1 MSQSTSGREY
11 PARPLVG
18 IGIVVLKP
26 PHEVLLI
33 RRGRAPMLGAWGLPG
48 GGQELGET
56 AEAAARR
63 ELLEE
68 TGLSVGEL
76 RLAGNVDSIERDAEG
91 RIRFHY
97 TILDFAALW
106 AGGEPRALSDAADA
120 AWGDLRA
127 LGRYNLW
134 SEAHRIIALA
144 RRAFDLEPDGMEP
157 GGMEPDGIEPG

>member
-1 MSQSTSGREY
+1 MSGREY

-33 RRGRAPMLGAWGLPG
+33 RRGRAPHLGAWALPG

-56 AEAAARR
+56 AEDAARR

-68 TGLSVGEL
+68 TGLTVGEL
-76 RLAGNVDSIERDAEG
+76 RLAGNVDSIQRDAEG
-91 RIRFHY
+91 RVRFHY

-106 AGGEPRALSDAADA
+106 AGGEPQALTDAAA
-120 AWGDLRA
+120 VTWADLRS
-127 LGRYNLW
+127 LGDYALW

-144 RRAFDLEPDGMEP
+144 RRAF
-157 GGMEPDGIEPG
+157 GIDEEESASF

>member
-1 MSQSTSGREY
+1 MTSREY

-33 RRGRAPMLGAWGLPG
+33 RRGQAPMLGAWGLPG

-68 TGLSVGEL
+68 TGLEVGEL
-76 RLAGNVDSIERDAEG
+76 RLAGNVDSIERDADG

-97 TILDFAALW
+97 TILDFCALW
-106 AGGEPRALSDAADA
+106 AGGEPVAQSDAAA
-120 AWGDLRA
+120 VTWGDLRR
-127 LGRYNLW
+127 LEDYDLW
-134 SEAHRIIALA
+134 TEAHRIIALA
-144 RRAFDLEPDGMEP
+144 RTGFGV
-157 GGMEPDGIEPG
+157 

>member
-1 MSQSTSGREY
+1 MSAPSSGREY

-56 AEAAARR
+56 AEEAARR

-76 RLAGNVDSIERDAEG
+76 RLAGNVDSIERDTDG
-91 RIRFHY
+91 HIRFHY

-106 AGGEPRALSDAADA
+106 LGGEPQALSDAAEA
-120 AWGDLRA
+120 TWADLRA
-127 LGRYNLW
+127 LDGYDLW
-134 SEAHRIIALA
+134 SEAHRVIALA
-144 RRAFDLEPDGMEP
+144 RQAFQMEA
-157 GGMEPDGIEPG
+157 G

>member
-1 MSQSTSGREY
+1 MTAAPNGREY

-26 PHEVLLI
+26 PHDVLLI
-33 RRGRAPMLGAWGLPG
+33 RRGRAPMLGRWGLPG

-68 TGLSVGEL
+68 TGLAVGEL
-76 RLAGNVDSIERDAEG
+76 RLAGNVDSIEQDAEG

-106 AGGEPRALSDAADA
+106 SGGEPKALSDAADVTWA
-120 AWGDLRA
+120 DLRA
-127 LGRYNLW
+127 LDGYDLW

-144 RRAFDLEPDGMEP
+144 RRAFGVETG
-157 GGMEPDGIEPG
+157 

>member
-1 MSQSTSGREY
+1 MSASPSGREY
-11 PARPLVG
+11 PVRPLVG

-68 TGLSVGEL
+68 TGLAVGEL
-76 RLAGNVDSIERDAEG
+76 RLAGNVDSIEHDAEG

-106 AGGEPRALSDAADA
+106 SGGEPQALSDAADVTWA
-120 AWGDLRA
+120 DLRA
-127 LGRYNLW
+127 LDSYKLW

-144 RRAFDLEPDGMEP
+144 RRAFGLEAG
-157 GGMEPDGIEPG
+157 

>member
-1 MSQSTSGREY
+1 LSDREY
-11 PARPLVG
+11 PTRPLVG

-26 PHEVLLI
+26 LHEVLLI

-68 TGLSVGEL
+68 TGLSVGEI
-76 RLAGNVDSIERDAEG
+76 RLAGNVDSIHSDAQG

-106 AGGEPRALSDAADA
+106 AGGEPQALSDATAVAWAD
-120 AWGDLRA
+120 LLA
-127 LGRYNLW
+127 LDSYELW

-144 RRAFDLEPDGMEP
+144 RRAFGMEP
-157 GGMEPDGIEPG
+157 G

>member
-1 MSQSTSGREY
+1 LSASSSGREY

-68 TGLSVGEL
+68 TGLEVGEL
-76 RLAGNVDSIERDAEG
+76 RLAGNVDSIDRDPEG
-91 RIRFHY
+91 RIRYHY

-106 AGGEPRALSDAADA
+106 AGGEPRALSDAAA
-120 AWGDLRA
+120 VTWADLRD
-127 LGRYNLW
+127 LDRYDLW
-134 SEAHRIIALA
+134 REAHRIIALA
-144 RRAFDLEPDGMEP
+144 RRAFAMET
-157 GGMEPDGIEPG
+157 D

>member
-1 MSQSTSGREY
+1 MSAGREY

-56 AEAAARR
+56 AEDAARR

-68 TGLSVGEL
+68 TGLAVGDL
-76 RLAGNVDSIERDAEG
+76 RLAGTVDSIDRDAEG

-97 TILDFAALW
+97 TIIDFAALW
-106 AGGEPRALSDAADA
+106 AGGEPRALSDAADVTWA
-120 AWGDLRA
+120 DLRA
-127 LGRYNLW
+127 LDRYALW

-144 RRAFDLEPDGMEP
+144 CTSFGM
-157 GGMEPDGIEPG
+157 GYG

>member
-1 MSQSTSGREY
+1 MSEREY

-56 AEAAARR
+56 AKAAARR

-68 TGLSVGEL
+68 TGLAVGEL
-76 RLAGNVDSIERDAEG
+76 RLAGNADSIEHDAAG

-97 TILDFAALW
+97 TILDFAGLW
-106 AGGEPRALSDAADA
+106 AGGEPKAQSDAASVTWA
-120 AWGDLRA
+120 DLRA
-127 LGRYNLW
+127 LDRYDLW

-144 RRAFDLEPDGMEP
+144 LRAFGMES
-157 GGMEPDGIEPG
+157 G

>member
-1 MSQSTSGREY
+1 MSDREY
-11 PARPLVG
+11 PTRPLVG
-18 IGIVVLKP
+18 IGIGVLKP
-26 PHEVLLI
+26 LHEVLLI

-68 TGLSVGEL
+68 TGLSVGEI
-76 RLAGNVDSIERDAEG
+76 RLAGNVDSIHSDAQG

-106 AGGEPRALSDAADA
+106 AGGEPQALSDATAV
-120 AWGDLRA
+120 AWADLRA
-127 LGRYNLW
+127 LDSYELW

-144 RRAFDLEPDGMEP
+144 RRAFGMEP
-157 GGMEPDGIEPG
+157 G

>member
-1 MSQSTSGREY
+1 MSGREY
-11 PARPLVG
+11 PAQPLVG

-56 AEAAARR
+56 AAAAARR

-68 TGLSVGEL
+68 TGLTAGDL
-76 RLAGNVDSIERDAEG
+76 RLAGNVDSIERDADG

-97 TILDFAALW
+97 TILDFATVW
-106 AGGEPRALSDAADA
+106 TGGEPRAMSDAAA
-120 AWGDLRA
+120 VAWADLRA
-127 LGRYNLW
+127 LGQYDLW
-134 SEAHRIIALA
+134 SEVPRIIALA
-144 RRAFDLEPDGMEP
+144 CRAFGLEAG
-157 GGMEPDGIEPG
+157 

>member
-1 MSQSTSGREY
+1 MSSGREY

-68 TGLSVGEL
+68 TGLAVGEL
-76 RLAGNVDSIERDAEG
+76 KLAGNVDSIDRDAEG
-91 RIRFHY
+91 RVRYHY

-106 AGGEPRALSDAADA
+106 AGGEPRALTDAAA
-120 AWGDLRA
+120 VTWADLRKLDDYA
-127 LGRYNLW
+127 LW

-144 RRAFDLEPDGMEP
+144 LRAFGLETG
-157 GGMEPDGIEPG
+157 